1 VAAPAEGG
9 TAERTGAEVVVDSVG
24 KTFRRGGRRTVALAG
39 ASLKVRAGELVCL
52 LGPSGCGKSALLRI
66 IAGAL
71 PADEGSVTVGD
82 GRSPDRPPTGACS
95 SRRRCCSAG

>member
-1 VAAPAEGG
+1 MAARADGAAGRPG

-52 LGPSGCGKSALLRI
+52 LGPVGLRQVDAAADHRGRA
-66 IAGAL
+66 AG
-71 PADEGSVTVGD
+71 
-82 GRSPDRPPTGACS
+82 R
-95 SRRRCCSAG
+95 